1 MGRIELYPS
10 HTDEITLRDST
21 SDDLL
26 ELIRQKLHCT
36 YISDLRNEPNNSFA
50 RLLLKKPN
58 LNKYSLKVLNDTCIY
73 LYCGQGGF
81 TSQKGAIAFTQNKST
96 YCS

>member
-1 MGRIELYPS
+1 MILN
-10 HTDEITLRDST
+10 IKDST

-26 ELIRQKLHCT
+26 ELIRQKLNCT

-50 RLLLKKPN
+50 RQLLKKLN
-58 LNKYSLKVLNDTCIY
+58 LKKYSLRVLNDTCSY

-81 TSQKGAIAFTQNKST
+81 TSQESAIAFMQNKSNN
-96 YCS
+96 CS